1 MKAEFARDLQKKIID
16 DLKKIYSPK
25 FLHHWQHPKNWGIMN
40 DADGYAKI
48 TGPCGDTMEISI
60 KIKGKKIETCT
71 FDTDGCGSSIACG
84 SILTEM
90 VKNMKI
96 AEAQTLIQEDLIKY
110 CKGLP
115 DEDKH
120 CALLAVNTFK
130 KALENYITSTRKK

>member
-1 MKAEFARDLQKKIID
+1 MKNEFVQDLQKKIIA

-25 FLHHWQHPKNWGIMN
+25 MLSHWQHPKNWGIIN

-60 KIKGKKIETCT
+60 KINKKRIDKCT
-71 FDTDGCGSSIACG
+71 FNTDGCGSSVACG

-90 VKNMKI
+90 VTNMTVVK
-96 AEAQTLIQEDLIKY
+96 AQTITQNDLIEY
-110 CKGLP
+110 CQGLP

-120 CALLAVNTFK
+120 CALLAVSTLQQAINDY
-130 KALENYITSTRKK
+130 ETSLK